1 MRQHAIPQNI
11 LDVEFKIFTK
21 FTLKEFAYLA
31 IGIGTGGIFLYLY
44 AKNQIPAIIAI
55 PIFIIFSGLG
65 IFFALV
71 PINDQPAD
79 QVLKNFISAIR
90 KPTRRVWLDSKM
102 KKNRAQTDAELAK
115 QQVSK
120 NLEEEVKRPKIIG
133 SSKVE
138 RPKEVVDD
146 KGLDLLEEKSTE
158 QKVETETP
166 VKKEVKKTFVE
177 QQLTITPQNIA
188 NYQFDIEGVEKLP
201 GNINLWMSDKNFKP
215 IPGVVIQLYDKD
227 GNILYANKTPDN
239 GYFLTNKIFPE
250 GVYSLALS
258 SNSHKLP
265 NIKLVIDKSVSKK
278 PIKITEI

>member
-1 MRQHAIPQNI
+1 
-11 LDVEFKIFTK
+11 
-21 FTLKEFAYLA
+21 
-31 IGIGTGGIFLYLY
+31 
-44 AKNQIPAIIAI
+44 
-55 PIFIIFSGLG
+55 
-65 IFFALV
+65 
-71 PINDQPAD
+71 
-79 QVLKNFISAIR
+79 
-90 KPTRRVWLDSKM
+90 
-102 KKNRAQTDAELAK
+102 
-115 QQVSK
+115 
-120 NLEEEVKRPKIIG
+120 
-133 SSKVE
+133 
-138 RPKEVVDD
+138 
-146 KGLDLLEEKSTE
+146 
-158 QKVETETP
+158 
-166 VKKEVKKTFVE
+166 VE